1 MENTI
6 LGLDIGGTS
15 IKGGVLVQGKLQ
27 DIRSI
32 PTPAGESQEYILE
45 TIATFIDSYGGY
57 DFVGIGIGI
66 PGLVDARRGLVLGLA
81 NIPSF
86 QQVPL
91 KKFLEDRFGKP
102 VEVNNDANCFALGVH
117 KFGPGRPFK
126 HLVGITLGT
135 GVGGGIVINGQLY
148 SGLNSAAGE
157 WCGAA
162 YLDSTFEDYCSGKF
176 FEREYQSRPKA
187 LAKLALAGDPVALK
201 AFDEFGQHL
210 GELLKVILYSLAP
223 EAIVLGGSIRKTFPL
238 FEKSLR
244 ATLAT
249 FAYPSVLEQLQL
261 LISDLDETGI
271 HGAVALL
278 DLKVH
283 RPQLSTDDGPQSTAH

>member
-45 TIATFIDSYGGY
+45 TIATFIESYGGY

-117 KFGPGRPFK
+117 KFGPGRPFQ

-135 GVGGGIVINGQLY
+135 GVGGGIVINRQLY

-162 YLDSTFEDYCSGKF
+162 YLDRTFEDYCSGKF

-210 GELLKVILYSLAP
+210 GELLKVILYALAP

-244 ATLAT
+244 ARLAT

-283 RPQLSTDDGPQSTAH
+283 RPQLSTDDGSSLN

>member
-117 KFGPGRPFK
+117 KFGTGRPFK

-157 WCGAA
+157 WCGTA
-162 YLDSTFEDYCSGKF
+162 YLDRTFEDYCSGKF

-223 EAIVLGGSIRKTFPL
+223 EAIVFGGSIRKTFPL
-238 FEKSLR
+238 FEKSLQ

-278 DLKVH
+278 DLK
-283 RPQLSTDDGPQSTAH
+283 QFAETQEK